1 MRVRVFAYAFGF
13 NHVLS
18 QRNKNPGKKTF
29 TEWIIYFTMKIA
41 ALHIGYH
48 IMTRALQFLPSFSS
62 ISIESI
68 YVGYKERAKRTKNTV
83 ILSLKHDSALSKY
96 QSPFAIR
103 LINPNLVLVHV
114 NVCVG
119 YRYGSHKSTK
129 HCEYNKNE

>member
-1 MRVRVFAYAFGF
+1 
-13 NHVLS
+13 
-18 QRNKNPGKKTF
+18 
-29 TEWIIYFTMKIA
+29 MKIA

-68 YVGYKERAKRTKNTV
+68 YVGYKERAKRTKNNV

-96 QSPFAIR
+96 QSLFAIR

-119 YRYGSHKSTK
+119 HRYGSHKSTK